1 MDIERKF
8 KVIKIGLMRCEPFG
22 LLRGVA
28 MHGKTH
34 LTTDVPTAMTD
45 GRDCWYN
52 PEFLFKRISNG
63 DKGVAYVMAHEWLH
77 KAGMH
82 MVTYM
87 ALAKRDP
94 RIANMAMDY
103 WNNDRIELAD
113 PDHKFTAMPEDENG
127 KPIGLHDIKY
137 RGWTIKRIFNDLLEN
152 QQEPKGNEGHK
163 GGGEGDGDGDA
174 GFDGHDW
181 EGAEKL
187 TEEEAK
193 QVKQD
198 VTEAIRQGIHA
209 GSRAGA
215 GGLKDALGLGELVT
229 PKVDWRDA
237 LRMFMNSTCRKKE
250 RSTWRRP
257 NRRYLHQ
264 DIIMPTLEGNGV
276 NEIAVCRDSS
286 YSMRYDNRLNKVT
299 SELVSLV
306 KALHI
311 DKVHLIDWDGAVEY
325 RGVFTSDQLKDAP
338 EVKNVVGGGGTDP
351 SCVSDYLSSNNIKP
365 DCVVMLTDG
374 EINNWGNWMAPVLWA
389 ITNDN
394 NNITAPVGKTI
405 NID

>member
-1 MDIERKF
+1 MDMERKF
-8 KVIKIGLMRCEPFG
+8 KAIKIGLMRSEPFG

-28 MHGKTH
+28 MHGATH
-34 LTTDVPTAMTD
+34 LTTEVPTACTD
-45 GRDCWYN
+45 GRDCLYN

-63 DKGVAYVMAHEWLH
+63 DKGVAYVMVHEWMH

-82 MVTYM
+82 LVTYKV
-87 ALAKRDP
+87 LAKRNP
-94 RIANMAMDY
+94 RVANMAMDY

-113 PDHKFTAMPEDENG
+113 PNHEFTAMPEDENG

-152 QQEPKGNEGHK
+152 EQEPEGSDGSQ
-163 GGGEGDGDGDA
+163 GGGTGEGASDS
-174 GFDGHDW
+174 GFDSHDW

-193 QVKQD
+193 QIKQE

-209 GSRAGA
+209 GSKAGA

-229 PKVDWRDA
+229 PKVNWRDA
-237 LRMFMNSTCRKKE
+237 LRMFMTSTCRKKE
-250 RSTWRRP
+250 RSSWRRP
-257 NRRYLHQ
+257 NRRYLYQ
-264 DIIMPTLEGNGV
+264 DIIMPTLEGNSV
-276 NEIAVCRDSS
+276 NEIAVCRDAS

-306 KALHI
+306 ETLSI
-311 DKVHLIDWDGAVEY
+311 DKVHLIDWDGAVNY
-325 RGVFTSDQLKDAP
+325 RGLFSSDQLRNAP
-338 EVKNVVGGGGTDP
+338 EVKSVVGGGGTDP
-351 SCVSDYLSSNNIKP
+351 TCVSDYLSSNNINP

-374 EINNWGNWMAPVLWA
+374 EVNSWGNWMVPILWA
-389 ITNDN
+389 ITNDMK
-394 NNITAPVGKTI
+394 ITAPVGKTI